1 LRSVTFVPEI
11 QEQTDSLRAELIAR
25 IRIGVLGASGGV
37 LLLLSSA
44 MSWAYDSRLG
54 ARNLWEITDATY
66 DLPVNA
72 AAEGMVLVLVVSSV
86 LALIAATLASR
97 GVCALV
103 AATTG
108 VVLAMGLHLHQEIN
122 ATPKDAYETAGIGLT
137 LTLITSAA
145 MMVCFSVAAW
155 RTPVRGAVEF
165 GDADRKAL
173 EDRFRP

>member
-1 LRSVTFVPEI
+1 LRIVTFVSGI
-11 QEQTDSLRAELIAR
+11 QGQTDSLRAELIAR
-25 IRIGVLGASGGV
+25 IRIGVLGASGSV

-44 MSWAYDSRLG
+44 MSWAYDSSLG

-66 DLPVNA
+66 VLPVNA
-72 AAEGMVLVLVVSSV
+72 AAEGMVLVLVASSV

-97 GVCALV
+97 GACALV
-103 AATTG
+103 AAATG
-108 VVLAMGLHLHQEIN
+108 VAFAMGLHIHQEIN
-122 ATPKDAYETAGIGLT
+122 ATPKDAYEAAGVGLT

-165 GDADRKAL
+165 GDTDRKAL